1 MDRKTKENVVAELHE
16 KLKGV
21 KLAVLANYSG
31 MSVAKITAL
40 RNELRKSGTEMRVVK
55 NTLLRIASKD
65 TDFVILDD
73 YLKGPIAVVLS
84 YGDAAESTKALID
97 FAKKNAELD
106 IKAGLMGGRLLS
118 REQISV
124 LADLPG
130 REVLLGKLLSVML
143 GTQTGLVSVLVGVQ
157 RQLVGVLEAYR
168 AKKAEQN

>member
-21 KLAVLANYSG
+21 KLAVLADYSG

-40 RNELRKSGTEMRVVK
+40 RSDLRKTGTEMRVVK

-65 TDFVILDD
+65 TDFVVLDD
-73 YLKGPIAVVLS
+73 YLKGPVAVILS
-84 YGDAAESTKALID
+84 YGDAVESTKSLVD
-97 FAKKNAELD
+97 FAKKNAELE

-118 REQISV
+118 KDQISV
-124 LADLPG
+124 LADLPS
-130 REVLLGKLLSVML
+130 REILLGKLLSVML
-143 GTQTGLVSVLVGVQ
+143 GTQTGLVSVLAGVQ
-157 RQLVGVLEAYR
+157 RKLVGVLDAYR